1 MTGLRTNLWPW
12 AKKGPL
18 CSPALSPISLAH
30 SLSHSQKR
38 LSHAFFSVLK
48 PPTFSS
54 PASFSERLFPHVPPR
69 NNPKRLSHSPHHI
82 SRFISSAHVFC
93 LLKEG
98 TVRVPKISPSTRS
111 SLRPYAMSG
120 GTRAQVQRT
129 GGCGS
134 IFLLLNCSCWGN
146 WMA

>member
-12 AKKGPL
+12 AKKCPL

-54 PASFSERLFPHVPPR
+54 PASFSARLFLHVLPR
-69 NNPKRLSHSPHHI
+69 NNPKSFPTAPTTSPD
-82 SRFISSAHVFC
+82 FISSAHVFC

-120 GTRAQVQRT
+120 GTHAQVQRT

-146 WMA
+146 